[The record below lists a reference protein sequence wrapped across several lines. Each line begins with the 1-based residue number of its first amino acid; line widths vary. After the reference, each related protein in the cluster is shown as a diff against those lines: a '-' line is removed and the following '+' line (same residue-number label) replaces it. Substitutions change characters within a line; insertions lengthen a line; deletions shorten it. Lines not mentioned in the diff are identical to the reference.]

1 MVPIVPDFKGK
12 ANLTPGYPSDH
23 LGLVARFPYFY
34 FEKPLTKMYIGAII
48 GYLSWP
54 VMILLS
60 YLAVRW
66 ALRYFEKRASEEA
79 DK

>member
-1 MVPIVPDFKGK
+1 MKVLF
-12 ANLTPGYPSDH
+12 NLDLKNHES
-23 LGLVARFPYFY
+23 
-34 FEKPLTKMYIGAII
+34 MYIGAII

-79 DK
+79 E